1 MDRSVLN
8 SKLPIGATEGRALC
22 GSARGIVG
30 PLPNMGPHARRYTAE
45 RLGHGGMIW
54 RARSEAKHP
63 PAVVMALIDEK
74 SLATKGRWPLPR
86 SKIAALVDS
95 LSQDKARVIGLDIE
109 KWDRSRMA
117 LPES

>member
-1 MDRSVLN
+1 
-8 SKLPIGATEGRALC
+8 
-22 GSARGIVG
+22 
-30 PLPNMGPHARRYTAE
+30 
-45 RLGHGGMIW
+45 
-54 RARSEAKHP
+54 
-63 PAVVMALIDEK
+63 MALIDEK

>member
-1 MDRSVLN
+1 
-8 SKLPIGATEGRALC
+8 
-22 GSARGIVG
+22 
-30 PLPNMGPHARRYTAE
+30 
-45 RLGHGGMIW
+45 MIW

-74 SLATKGRWPLPR
+74 SLATKGRWPWPR